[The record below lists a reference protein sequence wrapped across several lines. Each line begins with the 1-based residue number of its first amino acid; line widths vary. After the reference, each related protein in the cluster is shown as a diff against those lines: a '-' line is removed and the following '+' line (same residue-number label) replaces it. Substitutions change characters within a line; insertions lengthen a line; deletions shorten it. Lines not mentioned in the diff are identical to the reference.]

1 MISCKAA
8 DTGQT
13 VHTGGQSGSFPELF
27 SKLCYPFPINTTNAS
42 QSFNYVKQ
50 FANNTI
56 IIMHFT
62 LDRELQSASS
72 TQY

>member
-1 MISCKAA
+1 M
-8 DTGQT
+8 
-13 VHTGGQSGSFPELF
+13 E
-27 SKLCYPFPINTTNAS
+27 KLWNPFPINTTNVS

-56 IIMHFT
+56 IVMHFT
-62 LDRELQSASS
+62 LDGELQSASS